1 MRMPIDN
8 FDQIRGML
16 DFSIP
21 GTFYFLQILKRRKDN
36 PELGKDMVHIAD
48 YYIDSLAKYDDLK
61 PMIIRQCDAENARAY
76 FRLNR
81 RDEKRVASEALK
93 LMVEY
98 VVSENYKPARS
109 VYASCAGKYHS
120 EKNKT
125 WIVDLDWKD
134 IPHGFTKDIYID
146 SVIFS
151 IESITKSYKPDA
163 PQNIVKIQ
171 TMNGMHLIV
180 SPFRLDEF
188 EKHFPGI
195 DVHKDNPLALYFP

>member
-1 MRMPIDN
+1 
-8 FDQIRGML
+8 
-16 DFSIP
+16 
-21 GTFYFLQILKRRKDN
+21 
-36 PELGKDMVHIAD
+36 
-48 YYIDSLAKYDDLK
+48 
-61 PMIIRQCDAENARAY
+61 
-76 FRLNR
+76 
-81 RDEKRVASEALK
+81 
-93 LMVEY
+93 MVEY

-195 DVHKDNPLALYFP
+195 DVHKDNPSILYQP

>member
-1 MRMPIDN
+1 MPIDN

-36 PELGKDMVHIAD
+36 PELGKDMIHIAD
-48 YYIDSLAKYDDLK
+48 YYIDSLVKFDDLK

-98 VVSENYKPARS
+98 VLTENYKPARS
-109 VYASCAGKYHS
+109 VYASCAGKYPS

-134 IPHGFTKDIYID
+134 IPQGFTKDIYID

-195 DVHKDNPLALYFP
+195 DVHKDNPTCLYQP